1 MVDQVRLRVSTP
13 LPKVRLRV
21 LPSLLPTQ
29 IELQNTGTVIQWRYI
44 DGVSPWQDL
53 ITVLDLLPTPAEILA
68 QLLTV
73 DGSGSGLDADLLD
86 GLDSSVF
93 DRVAKTSQTINAAG
107 SYTVAD
113 TTRIVKINL
122 GSSGTVNLT
131 LPKTANRAGADLA
144 IYDFAGNANGAVT
157 PDAADTGGIMG
168 SSAWKFSSLQAGI
181 GTAASIKLVPDNSV
195 LGWLG

>member
-86 GLDSSVF
+86 GLDSTVFSRLAKVVQVVTATGTAAVNAGTDVVVVNLASSGSVTLQLGP
-93 DRVAKTSQTINAAG
+93 VASQAGRKVKVEQWNTNATV
-107 SYTVAD
+107 TVAAD
-113 TTRIVKINL
+113 
-122 GSSGTVNLT
+122 
-131 LPKTANRAGADLA
+131 AG
-144 IYDFAGNANGAVT
+144 
-157 PDAADTGGIMG
+157 DTGGIKG
-168 SSAWKFSSLQAGI
+168 ASSIDLVAGYTTEFDPITSL
-181 GTAASIKLVPDNSV
+181 S
-195 LGWLG
+195 GWSF